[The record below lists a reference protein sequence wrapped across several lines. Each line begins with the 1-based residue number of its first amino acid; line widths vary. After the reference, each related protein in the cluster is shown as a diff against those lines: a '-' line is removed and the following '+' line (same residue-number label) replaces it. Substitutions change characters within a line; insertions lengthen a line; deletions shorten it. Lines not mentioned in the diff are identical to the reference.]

1 MTTETVDFL
10 FAFEKIGIFTPII
23 TANMRI
29 FLKALFFG
37 LILFFESFHANS
49 QDVIYKCFVTD
60 YQHHPL
66 PGVSLHVIGDHGTA
80 SDSEGKIIYKLKL
93 PALITF
99 SCLGYKSLE
108 FNISSVKPGYDT
120 IYLDE
125 DTKTIGDV
133 VVTASKRGQNIN
145 EVTQSMEVMKQD
157 FMLQT
162 QTTQVQKALE
172 KLPGI
177 VVQKD
182 EVSIRGASGFSYGAG
197 SRVMVLLD
205 DMPIL
210 SGDASDPKWD
220 YYPIEN
226 ISQVEILKGASS
238 ALYGSS
244 AMEGVINMKTT
255 VAADTPF
262 TMVKV
267 YGGFYDHPTK
277 IDTGFWGKQTA
288 PRMLSGVTVAHR
300 EIFGPIKLTASA
312 TFSNDDGY
320 RKGDNVQIKRA
331 YLFLEYS
338 PPKNNRLVIDFSA
351 NGMEDNGQLFLFFG
365 NVSDPYVPYPGTT
378 SIYNYYRWH
387 TDLSLK
393 YYLTDRSKIIIRTRY
408 FTTINDNNTNQSSTA
423 HVWFNEFQ
431 YQNQLFKSG
440 SIQTDLTAGLTYT
453 KTQNISDSLYGFHGG
468 NNSAAYLQID
478 QKFGKVTLSLG
489 GRIEANKVDSLKL
502 DYAPVFRAGVNYHIG
517 ALTYLRASYG
527 QGFRYPSVAE
537 LFAHTVSGAIN
548 IIPDPTLNAEKG
560 WSSEFGVRQVFGF
573 WGIKG
578 YVDVSGF
585 LSEYQNM
592 IEYIFNYYPPDPNS
606 KFNPKYLGFK
616 GLNIGNTLIE
626 GYEISTAMAKQIGP
640 LNITLYGGYTMVLP
654 YNRDSLN
661 KHLAESYHQYLSFRH
676 RDMVKANLDVI
687 YKKFGLGFYSFYNSP
702 FLNMDQFFI
711 GLIKGLSQN
720 NYWMP
725 YSAGFVADLRVSY
738 KISKAVNL
746 SLFAKNVFILMP
758 RGIIRY
764 KWSGS
769 FKFYKSCQFMMYF
782 SSITFLTSATLS
794 E

>member
-1 MTTETVDFL
+1 
-10 FAFEKIGIFTPII
+10 
-23 TANMRI
+23 MRI

-37 LILFFESFHANS
+37 LILFFESFYANS

-66 PGVSLHVIGDHGTA
+66 PGVSLHVMGDHGTA
-80 SDSEGKIIYKLKL
+80 SDSEGKIIYRIKL
-93 PALITF
+93 PAHLLF
-99 SCLGYKSLE
+99 SCLGYKNRE
-108 FNISSVKPGYDT
+108 FSISSVLRGFDT
-120 IYLDE
+120 IYFEE
-125 DTKTIGDV
+125 DTKIMGDV

-145 EVTQSMEVMKQD
+145 EVTQSMEVIKQD
-157 FMLQT
+157 FLIQT
-162 QTTQVQKALE
+162 QTTQVQQALE

-238 ALYGSS
+238 ALYGSA
-244 AMEGVINMKTT
+244 AMEGVINLKTT
-255 VAADTPF
+255 VATDTPY

-267 YGGFYDHPTK
+267 YGGFYDHPAKT
-277 IDTGFWGKQTA
+277 DTGFWAKQTA
-288 PRMLSGVTVAHR
+288 PRMISGVTVAHR
-300 EIFGPIKLTASA
+300 ETFGPFKITASA

-320 RKGDNVQIKRA
+320 RLGDNSQIERA
-331 YLFLEYS
+331 NLFVEYS

-378 SIYNYYRWH
+378 STYNYFRWH

-393 YYLTDRSKIIIRTRY
+393 YYLTETSKLILRTRY

-431 YQNQLFKSG
+431 YQNRLFKSG
-440 SIQTDLTAGLTYT
+440 MAQTDLTTGLTYT
-453 KTQNISDSLYGFHGG
+453 NTQTLSDSLYGNHGG
-468 NNSAAYLQID
+468 NNAAAYVQID
-478 QKFGKVTLSLG
+478 QKFGKFTFNVG
-489 GRIEANKVDSLKL
+489 GRIEANKIDTLKL
-502 DYAPVFRAGVNYHIG
+502 DYAPVFRAGANYHI
-517 ALTYLRASYG
+517 ADLTYLRASYG

-537 LFAHTVSGAIN
+537 LYAHTTSGAIN
-548 IIPDPTLNAEKG
+548 IIPDPTLNPEKG
-560 WSSEFGVRQVFGF
+560 WSSEVGVRQLFGF

-592 IEYIFNYYPPDPNS
+592 IEYIFNYYPPSPTSN
-606 KFNPKYLGFK
+606 FNLKYLGFK

-626 GYEISTAMAKQIGP
+626 GYEISTAMEKEIGK
-640 LNITLYGGYTMVLP
+640 LHATLYGGYTFVLP
-654 YNRDSLN
+654 YNRDSVGKKL
-661 KHLAESYHQYLSFRH
+661 SVPYHEYLSFRH
-676 RDMVKANLDVI
+676 KDMVKANLELG
-687 YKKFGLGFYSFYNSP
+687 YKKFGIGFYSFYNSP

-711 GLIKGLSQN
+711 NLIKGLSQN

-725 YSAGFVADLRVSY
+725 YSAGFVADLRLSY
-738 KISKAVNL
+738 KITKAVNL
-746 SLFAKNVFILMP
+746 SLFAKNVFNKEYMEVPGNTNAP
-758 RGIIRY
+758 RNFQLQMV
-764 KWSGS
+764 WE
-769 FKFYKSCQFMMYF
+769 F
-782 SSITFLTSATLS
+782 
-794 E
+794 